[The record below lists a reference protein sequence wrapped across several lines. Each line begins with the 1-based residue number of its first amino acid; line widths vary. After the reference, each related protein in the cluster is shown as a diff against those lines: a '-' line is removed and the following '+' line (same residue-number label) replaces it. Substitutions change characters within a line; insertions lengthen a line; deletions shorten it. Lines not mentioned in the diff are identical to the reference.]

1 MGRRDDGRGS
11 VALDLTYVRIGY
23 DRKLMRL
30 RLMLT
35 IVALASIMSSSL
47 ATGES
52 LTLPTFGVSLEIP
65 ESWRRLPE
73 LDYTSAFRLSRTGSG
88 SDGTTELSLFAVH
101 ADVLK
106 SAKRESPKPSSV
118 LEGREIWTTHSYREP
133 GGRAA
138 KLAYVFEDRGN
149 VFALSSVAPDETRAR
164 AALTAV
170 IAKLR
175 FVEKSG
181 RFDFAASTA
190 VHPILRKSQ
199 IVFSPPDP
207 LRAFPGAK
215 GSLCFVSAGADMLKD
230 RPDFVLTI
238 LKLEGISSTDDLKQ
252 SFVKWLQDRMDQK
265 FSVTLKPIKPAGIED
280 LVVTTAPVQLPALR
294 ALKRVARFILIR
306 NGQNEACI
314 MAVEYQDGN
323 DESAN
328 RLVDLLLPTIKVSPE
343 QFEK

>member
-1 MGRRDDGRGS
+1 
-11 VALDLTYVRIGY
+11 
-23 DRKLMRL
+23 
-30 RLMLT
+30 
-35 IVALASIMSSSL
+35 
-47 ATGES
+47 
-52 LTLPTFGVSLEIP
+52 
-65 ESWRRLPE
+65 
-73 LDYTSAFRLSRTGSG
+73 
-88 SDGTTELSLFAVH
+88 
-101 ADVLK
+101 
-106 SAKRESPKPSSV
+106 
-118 LEGREIWTTHSYREP
+118 
-133 GGRAA
+133 
-138 KLAYVFEDRGN
+138 
-149 VFALSSVAPDETRAR
+149 
-164 AALTAV
+164 
-170 IAKLR
+170 
-175 FVEKSG
+175 
-181 RFDFAASTA
+181 
-190 VHPILRKSQ
+190 
-199 IVFSPPDP
+199 
-207 LRAFPGAK
+207 
-215 GSLCFVSAGADMLKD
+215 MLKD